1 MPHLLPAVFLLLLH
15 FLSQLPYIMR
25 EMGPNGFPLSIGRA
39 ADVLYIK
46 LRPLWT
52 HTDNVIFVTVVV
64 LQNIYDS
71 GGRGG
76 NTVTVT

>member
-1 MPHLLPAVFLLLLH
+1 MPHLLPAVFLLLLLVLH

-46 LRPLWT
+46 LRPLRA
-52 HTDNVIFVTVVV
+52 HTDNVIFVTVVM
-64 LQNIYDS
+64 L
-71 GGRGG
+71 
-76 NTVTVT
+76 